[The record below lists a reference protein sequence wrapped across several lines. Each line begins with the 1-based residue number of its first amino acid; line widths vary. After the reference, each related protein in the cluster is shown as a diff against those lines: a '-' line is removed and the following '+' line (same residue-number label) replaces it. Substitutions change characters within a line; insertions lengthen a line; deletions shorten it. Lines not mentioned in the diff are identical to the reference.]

1 MQQASKETGGDD
13 RPTTT
18 NQQNIWNQKYY
29 AECRGGAAEQKVVL
43 TEIKMQAPNGD
54 TLENI

>member
-1 MQQASKETGGDD
+1 MQQASKETGDD
-13 RPTTT
+13 RPTTA

-29 AECRGGAAEQKVVL
+29 AECRGGAAEQMVAL
-43 TEIKMQAPNGD
+43 TETKMQATNGD